1 MTDAFARPAGAGSGP
16 EPGKDPAAVHGARGL
31 RAPLIALAGVGA
43 ALIVGVSVG
52 AKPASLILSGI
63 MAAAAAVRGLT
74 PGVGPAGVAVRT
86 KPFDVA
92 VLLALGA
99 GIAVLALTAADV

>member
-1 MTDAFARPAGAGSGP
+1 MTDVFAQPAGAGSGP
-16 EPGKDPAAVHGARGL
+16 DSGQGPAAAHGARGL
-31 RAPLIALAGVGA
+31 RAPLLALAGVGVV
-43 ALIVGVSVG
+43 LIVGVSVG

-63 MAAAAAVRGLT
+63 MVAAAAVRGLA
-74 PGVGPAGVAVRT
+74 PGSGPAGVAVRT